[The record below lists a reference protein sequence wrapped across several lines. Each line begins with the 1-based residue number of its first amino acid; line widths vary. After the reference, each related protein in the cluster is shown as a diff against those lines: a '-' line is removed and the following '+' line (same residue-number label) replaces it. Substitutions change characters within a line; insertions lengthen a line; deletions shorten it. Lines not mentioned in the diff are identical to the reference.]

1 MSRYLLIPMIPLAI
15 ATVLASGAAP
25 ARAHSPVV
33 EPSAPAEPF
42 PEWLEQFRAEASAR
56 GISPATLEEALADI
70 EPIPRVIEL
79 DRRQPEFTLTFRQY
93 LSQVGSDDRIAKGR
107 NRLAE
112 HRALLNAVSA
122 RYGVPTQVI
131 VALWGIETDFGR
143 LTGGFKVIPAL
154 ATLAHDGR
162 RSAYFRKE
170 LFNALTI
177 VDQGHIRAADM
188 MGSWAGA
195 MGQSQFM
202 PSSFLRAAV
211 DGDGDGRK
219 DIWTTQADVFASA
232 ANLLRSNGWVPGRIW
247 GRPVRL
253 PASFDPALVGHDTRK
268 SLAEWQ
274 RIGVRRSDGRNL
286 PQVDIAG
293 SIIMPD
299 GAGGPAFIVYENFRA
314 ILKWNRSDYFALTV
328 GYLSDRIAGK
338 NTVMISQ

>member
-1 MSRYLLIPMIPLAI
+1 MSRYLLILLIPLAI
-15 ATVLASGAAP
+15 ATVLASGAP
-25 ARAHSPVV
+25 PVLAHSPVT

-42 PEWLEQFRAEASAR
+42 PEWLEQFRADARVR
-56 GISPATLEEALADI
+56 GISRVTIEDALSDV
-70 EPIPRVIEL
+70 EPIPRVVEL
-79 DRRQPEFTLTFRQY
+79 DRRQPECSLTFREY
-93 LSQVGSDDRIAKGR
+93 LSRVGSDERIARGR
-107 NRLAE
+107 KRLAK
-112 HRALLNAVSA
+112 HRALLNAVSTK
-122 RYGVPTQVI
+122 YGVPPQVI

-143 LTGGFKVIPAL
+143 LTGGFQVIPAL

-177 VDQGHIRAADM
+177 IDQGHIRAADM

-195 MGQSQFM
+195 MGQCQFM

-211 DGDGDGRK
+211 DNNGDGRK
-219 DIWTTQADVFASA
+219 DIWKTQSDVFASA
-232 ANLLRSNGWVPGRIW
+232 ANLLRSNGWVKGRIW

-268 SLAEWQ
+268 PLAEWQ

-286 PQVDIAG
+286 PRVDITA
-293 SIIMPD
+293 SVIMPG

-314 ILKWNRSDYFALTV
+314 ILKWNRSDFFALTV
-328 GYLSDRIAGK
+328 GYLSDRIGGK
-338 NTVMISQ
+338 NTVMFSQ